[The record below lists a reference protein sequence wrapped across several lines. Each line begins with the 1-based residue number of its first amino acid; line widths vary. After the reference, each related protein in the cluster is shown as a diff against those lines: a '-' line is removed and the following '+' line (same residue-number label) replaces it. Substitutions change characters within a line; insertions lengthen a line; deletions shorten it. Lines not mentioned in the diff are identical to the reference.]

1 MATTI
6 QETVL
11 NLRGMTIT
19 IPSDQSIYVRI
30 GEKTFYIDD
39 STGESIM
46 EWFSACPECQREIP
60 GGATH
65 CPHCDP
71 VDVE

>member
-1 MATTI
+1 MATT

-46 EWFSACPECQREIP
+46 EWFSLPRPLPRQQGES
-60 GGATH
+60 
-65 CPHCDP
+65 
-71 VDVE
+71 

>member
-1 MATTI
+1 MATTNEQTI
-6 QETVL
+6 L
-11 NLRGMTIT
+11 NLRRMTIR

-46 EWFSACPECQREIP
+46 EWWSTCMECERSSPE
-60 GGATH
+60 ATR

-71 VDVE
+71 VDVG

>member
-1 MATTI
+1 MATTNEQTI
-6 QETVL
+6 L
-11 NLRGMTIT
+11 NLRGMTIR
-19 IPSDQSIYVRI
+19 IPSDESIYVRI

-46 EWFSACPECQREIP
+46 EWWSTCMECERSSPE
-60 GGATH
+60 ATR

>member
-1 MATTI
+1 MATT
-6 QETVL
+6 QERTVL

-19 IPSDQSIYVRI
+19 IPADECIYVEL

-46 EWFSACPECQREIP
+46 EWWPIYRREDLP
-60 GGATH
+60 RPPWTGLR
-65 CPHCDP
+65 
-71 VDVE
+71 

>member
-1 MATTI
+1 MATTN

-11 NLRGMTIT
+11 NLRGMTIR

-30 GEKTFYIDD
+30 GLKTFYIDD

-46 EWFSACPECQREIP
+46 EWWSTCPECERSSPE
-60 GGATH
+60 ATR